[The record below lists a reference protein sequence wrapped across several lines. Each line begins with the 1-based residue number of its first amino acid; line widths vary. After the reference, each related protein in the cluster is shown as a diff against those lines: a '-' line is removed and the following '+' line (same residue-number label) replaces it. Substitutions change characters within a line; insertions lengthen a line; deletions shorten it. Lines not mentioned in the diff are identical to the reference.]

1 MFSTRPILNRIAACT
16 LGAVALVGATGC
28 TATLT
33 ARTPQPHVLYDYPV
47 VYVDSAPSDVY
58 DSPQVVY
65 NGRPAYLVG
74 SRWYYPADGGW
85 VYFDREPRELR
96 RARVQRSYA
105 RVERAPVRRGYVEQP
120 RENRRRYVEQPRETR
135 RRRYVD

>member
-1 MFSTRPILNRIAACT
+1 MFSTKPMMKSIAACT
-16 LGAVALVGATGC
+16 LCVAALVSATGC

-33 ARTPQPHVLYDYPV
+33 ARTPARAQVLYDYPV
-47 VYVDSAPSDVY
+47 VYVESAPSEVY

-74 SRWYYPADGGW
+74 ARWYYPSDAGW
-85 VYFDREPRELR
+85 VYFEREPRELR
-96 RARVQRSYA
+96 RARVQRSYT

-120 RENRRRYVEQPRETR
+120 RRYVEQPRETR